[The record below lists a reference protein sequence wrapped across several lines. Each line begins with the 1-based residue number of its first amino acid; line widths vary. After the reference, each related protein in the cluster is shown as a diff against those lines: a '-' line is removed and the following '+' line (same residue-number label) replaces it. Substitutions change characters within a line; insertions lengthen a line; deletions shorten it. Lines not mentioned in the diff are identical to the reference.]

1 MTFETEKRTNP
12 CPRREISAYVDGELA
27 SGEELGLE
35 LHLLE
40 CEICRDELNEHKR
53 LLFALD
59 DALVERSDIE
69 LPENFAKIVAT
80 NAQCNVEGLR
90 CPVERGRAAFVC
102 GALALVVLI
111 GAGADTSTTLGFAGA
126 VLERVATVFGF
137 FAHLLGDLSVALS
150 VIIRSIFGQSLFV
163 PAFAAVAIVFFGLV
177 SILFFSRFRREKGF

>member
-1 MTFETEKRTNP
+1 MAFETEKRIDP

-59 DALVERSDIE
+59 DALVERSEIE

-80 NAQCNVEGLR
+80 NAKCNVEGLR
-90 CPVERGRAAFVC
+90 CPVERGRAAIVC
-102 GALALVVLI
+102 AALVLVVLI
-111 GAGADTSTTLGFAGA
+111 GADASATFGFAG
-126 VLERVATVFGF
+126 VVFERAAAVFGF
-137 FAHLLGDLSVALS
+137 FGHLLADLSVVLS
-150 VIIRSIFGQSLFV
+150 VIVRSIFGDTLFV
-163 PAFAAVAIVFFGLV
+163 PAFAAVAIIFFGLV
-177 SILFFSRFRREKGF
+177 SFLTVSRFRREKGF